1 MTATYVAVTAA
12 VVLLTELV
20 IFGVAALSPPTP
32 LTPQAV
38 EGLAKETAQGLA
50 AKVGKVAVKINAQQ
64 APSLESDLITGGG
77 SVGAGQA
84 RPDGGGGVV
93 IPRLTAGACDVAPAS
108 FAVIVSRT
116 GTVLGS
122 SYPACFP
129 PGSRGSA
136 AQGGVARKV
145 LASFV
150 RWPVGDDGQARLPS
164 GDVVWAAAPITG
176 SQAVGQVAGSQAP
189 GSQAPGSQA
198 SAPSAAASTGPSG
211 KGEAP
216 GSQPVLAMLYLE
228 VPATAPGIGG
238 VTVSPSLVR
247 TGLVLLLAA
256 FPVGLAFG
264 LLSTRRLTR
273 RLGRLAALT
282 QQVGDG
288 DFGLRIPVRG
298 HDEVSRLEENFN
310 RMASQLQASLDA
322 TRQFA
327 GANARLEERSRIARE
342 MHDSISQELFS
353 LSVLAGGLRRALPTD
368 SAVLPQVEIME
379 RTAGDTM
386 REMRSLLLAL
396 RPVALEE
403 ADLPGALDGL
413 CQAYRD
419 RLGIPVRAEV
429 DLTGLGPG
437 GLPPAVEHAMLRVTQ
452 EAVGN
457 AARHADPARIT
468 VRLSAGGGRAVLEI
482 ADDGRGFDVTA
493 PPPAAG
499 GLGLHTMRDRVTE
512 LGGLLTVESA
522 HGEGTTI
529 RARFPLRE
537 ALVTVAGVAGAA
549 VTGEGTAYGT
559 APGEAATG
567 AGTGTGVAGT
577 GVAGA
582 GTGVAG
588 AGAGVAGAG
597 AGVAGAGINGERRPG
612 QGVAEEAR

>member
-1 MTATYVAVTAA
+1 MTATYVTVTAG

-38 EGLAKETAQGLA
+38 QGLAQFTAQGMA
-50 AKVGKVAVKINAQQ
+50 AKVGKVAPKLTALPP
-64 APSLESDLITGGG
+64 AELAADLVTGDN
-77 SVGAGQA
+77 SVASGQA
-84 RPDGGGGVV
+84 RPDGNGGVV
-93 IPRLTAGACDVAPAS
+93 IPRLITPACDVAPAS

-136 AQGGVARKV
+136 AQEGEALKV

-150 RWPVGDDGQARLPS
+150 RWPVPDGGEAPLPS
-164 GDVVWAAAPITG
+164 GNVVWATAPIT
-176 SQAVGQVAGSQAP
+176 
-189 GSQAPGSQA
+189 A
-198 SAPSAAASTGPSG
+198 SRDGKPSATPSPSTGAGGKAEASG
-211 KGEAP
+211 GET
-216 GSQPVLAMLYLE
+216 VLGMLYVE

-238 VTVSPSLVR
+238 VTVSPNLVR
-247 TGLVLLLAA
+247 TGLVLLVAA
-256 FPVGLAFG
+256 FPVGVAFG

-288 DFGLRIPVRG
+288 DFGLRVPVRG

-310 RMASQLQASLDA
+310 RMAGQLQAWLDA
-322 TRQFA
+322 TRRL
-327 GANARLEERSRIARE
+327 GETNARHEERTRIARE
-342 MHDSISQELFS
+342 LHDSISQELFS
-353 LSVLAGGLRRALPTD
+353 LSVLAGGLRRALPAK
-368 SAVLPQVEIME
+368 SPVLPQVEIME
-379 RTAGDTM
+379 QTAGDTM

-403 ADLPGALDGL
+403 ADLPGALDGV

-429 DLTGLGPG
+429 DLAGLGPD

-452 EAVGN
+452 EAVAN

-468 VRLSAGGGRAVLEI
+468 VRLWADRGQAMLEI
-482 ADDGRGFDVTA
+482 ADDGRGFDTAA
-493 PPPAAG
+493 PPQEEETG
-499 GLGLHTMRDRVTE
+499 GLGLHTMRDRVAE
-512 LGGLLTVESA
+512 LGGLLSVRSA
-522 HGEGTTI
+522 PGEGTTI

-537 ALVTVAGVAGAA
+537 AVAV
-549 VTGEGTAYGT
+549 
-559 APGEAATG
+559 GEAAADEG
-567 AGTGTGVAGT
+567 PAGQSIT
-577 GVAGA
+577 
-582 GTGVAG
+582 
-588 AGAGVAGAG
+588 
-597 AGVAGAGINGERRPG
+597 
-612 QGVAEEAR
+612 EEAR